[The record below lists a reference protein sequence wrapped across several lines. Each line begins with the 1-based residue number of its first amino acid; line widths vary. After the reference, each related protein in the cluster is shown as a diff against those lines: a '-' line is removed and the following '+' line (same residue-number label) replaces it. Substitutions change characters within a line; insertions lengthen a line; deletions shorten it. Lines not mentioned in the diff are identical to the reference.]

1 MRQEFYRPLKKKFDQ
16 MDQMDQQRKNQ
27 KIKLRR
33 ELKRIV
39 RRLVRNYAPE
49 KIILFG
55 SLARQS
61 EGIWSDIDLAVIKK
75 SRRRFIDRL
84 GDVLLAVNPKEA
96 VDILVYTPEEVQKM
110 EEQKNF
116 FWTHDINAQGKILY
130 QRG

>member
-1 MRQEFYRPLKKKFDQ
+1 MRQEFYRPLKKKVDQ